1 MNKYDLTG
9 VAHHPVVTELTDL
22 LCNQTQNQDRPFFH
36 TEVAYFVSKVASCMG
51 AVLLTQDR
59 GEIPVNLYGLLL
71 ASSGY
76 GKGHSIYIMEQSIL
90 GPFKKAFNEDTLPQ
104 VAEKNMWDLARERAI
119 RNSSEEDDE
128 FVKIEKEYKSLG
140 VYPFTF
146 DSGTV
151 PAVKQLRQKLLIG
164 KAGSVNLQIDE
175 IGSNLLGN
183 SELLN
188 LFLELYDQ
196 GMVKPKLTKN
206 TAENVRGEELE
217 GRTPTNL
224 LMFGTPSKLFDGGT
238 TEADFYS
245 FLETGYGRR
254 CLFAMG
260 IADNP
265 EEQDAEEVFKR
276 LINPVN
282 NAVIRQWASK
292 FESLADSSLYGW
304 KIDVPY
310 MVGVKLMEYKLACEA
325 EARNLPDHDEI
336 KKAEISHRYFRALK
350 LAGAY
355 AFVDEACEVDIDE
368 HLLPAILLV
377 QESGESFQ
385 KILNREK
392 PYARLAKYVAS
403 VEGEVTHVDIM
414 ENNPFYGRSG
424 SQRNEMMNLAI
435 AWGYKNHMVIKKT
448 YADGVEFFSGKK
460 LKETDLNE
468 LTLSWSDDYA
478 YRYMNE
484 TAAFCDL
491 HRMTQAPNLHFLNHH
506 LVAGDKQEGH
516 RYDKNIIPGFNMVVI
531 DVDGTSTV
539 DAAVALLSGYKFLLY
554 TTKSHDVD
562 VEHRFRIIF
571 PINYHLEL
579 DQDDYKKFMNAFMDW
594 LPFESDRGAN
604 QRARKWETFNGVYH
618 YNDGPDTTVIDALD
632 FIPQT
637 SRNEDHKRLRQKL
650 TSMDKLEG
658 WFAAKIADGNRNN
671 MMLRFAMAL
680 ADNGISFNEVE
691 ARTLD
696 FNSKL
701 PEPLEKDELL
711 RTVMVSVAKRYDN
724 QP

>member
-1 MNKYDLTG
+1 MNTYDLSG
-9 VAHHPVVTELTDL
+9 VSHHPVITEVTDL
-22 LCNQTQNQDRPFFH
+22 LCNQTQNQDRPFFN
-36 TEVAYFVSKVASCMG
+36 TEVAYFVSKVASSMG

-90 GPFKKAFNEDTLPQ
+90 GPFKKRFVEETLPQ
-104 VAEKNMWDLARERAI
+104 VAEDNMWDLARERAI
-119 RNSSEEDDE
+119 RNQSDEDEEFE
-128 FVKIEKEYKSLG
+128 KVNKEYKSLG
-140 VYPFTF
+140 EYPFTF

-151 PAVKQLRQKLLIG
+151 PAVKQLRQKLLIS
-164 KAGSVNLQIDE
+164 KAGSINLQIDE

-183 SELLN
+183 VDLLN

-206 TAENVRGEELE
+206 TAENVRGVELE
-217 GRTPTNL
+217 GRSPTNL
-224 LMFGTPSKLFDGGT
+224 LMFGTPSKLFDGGV
-238 TEADFYS
+238 TEDNFYS

-260 IADNP
+260 VAENP
-265 EEQDAEEVFKR
+265 ENQDPEEVYKR
-276 LINPVN
+276 LINPQN
-282 NAVIRQWASK
+282 STIIRQWASK
-292 FESLADSSLYGW
+292 FEDLADIGLHGW

-310 MVGVKLMEYKLACEA
+310 DVGVKLMEYKLACEA
-325 EARNLPDHDEI
+325 AARDLPEHDEI

-355 AFVDEACEVDIDE
+355 AFIDQAAEVDIQE

-392 PYARLAKYVAS
+392 PYARLAKFVAS
-403 VEGEVTHVDIM
+403 VDGEVTHVDIM
-414 ENNPFYGRSG
+414 ENNPFYGSSG
-424 SQRNEMMNLAI
+424 TRRNEMMNLAI
-435 AWGYKNHMVIKKT
+435 AWGYKNHIVINKK
-448 YADGVEFFSGKK
+448 YADGVEFFSGKT

-468 LTLSWSDDYA
+468 LILSWSDDYA
-478 YRYMNE
+478 YGYLNE
-484 TAAFCDL
+484 TGSFDDL
-491 HRMTQAPNLHFLNHH
+491 HVMTQAKGLHFLNHH

-516 RYDKNIIPGFNMVVI
+516 RHDKNIIPGFNTIVI
-531 DVDGTSTV
+531 DVDGTATV
-539 DAAVALLSGYKFLLY
+539 ETAVALMEQYKFLLY
-554 TTKSHDVD
+554 TTKSHDND
-562 VEHRFRIIF
+562 GEHRFRMIF
-571 PINYHLEL
+571 PINYILEL
-579 DQDDYKKFMNAFMDW
+579 DQEDYKAFMNAFMDW

-604 QRARKWETFNGVYH
+604 QRARKWETFSGNYYYNNGA
-618 YNDGPDTTVIDALD
+618 DTVVLDALD

-637 SRNEDHKRLRQKL
+637 SRNEDHKRMRQKL

-658 WFAAKIADGNRNN
+658 WFAGKIADGNRNN

-680 ADNGISFNEVE
+680 VDNGVSYNEVE
-691 ARTLD
+691 ARTMD
-696 FNSKL
+696 FNKKL
-701 PEPLEKDELL
+701 PDSLDEDELR
-711 RTVMVSVAKRYDN
+711 RTVLVTVAKKYTN
-724 QP
+724 

>member
-1 MNKYDLTG
+1 MNNFDLTG
-9 VAHHPVVTELTDL
+9 VVHHPVITQLTDL

-36 TEVAYFVSKVASCMG
+36 TEVAYFVSKVASTMG
-51 AVLLTQDR
+51 AVMMTQDR

-76 GKGHSIYIMEQSIL
+76 GKGHSIFIMEQAIL
-90 GPFKKAFNEDTLPQ
+90 GRFKKAFVEDTLPM
-104 VAEKNMWDLARERAI
+104 VAEQNMYDLARERAI
-119 RNSSEEDDE
+119 KNQTDEDEEFE
-128 FVKIEKEYKSLG
+128 KVSKEYKSLG

-151 PAVKQLRQKLLIG
+151 PAVKQLRQKLLIS
-164 KAGSVNLQIDE
+164 KAGSINLQIDE

-183 SELLN
+183 ADLLN

-206 TAENVRGEELE
+206 TAENIRGEELD

-224 LMFGTPSKLFDGGT
+224 LMFGTPSKLFDGGM
-238 TEADFYS
+238 TEDNFYS

-260 IADNP
+260 VADNP
-265 EEQDAEEVFKR
+265 ENQDPEEVFKR
-276 LINPVN
+276 LINPN
-282 NAVIRQWASK
+282 NSAVTQQWAAK
-292 FESLADSSLYGW
+292 FENLADHGLYGW

-310 MVGVKLMEYKLACEA
+310 AVGVKLMEYKLACESWSR
-325 EARNLPDHDEI
+325 ELPDHDEI

-355 AFVDEACEVDIDE
+355 AFTDEASEIDIVE

-377 QESGESFQ
+377 QESGDSFQ
-385 KILNREK
+385 QILNREK

-403 VEGEVTHVDIM
+403 VDGEVTHVDIM

-424 SQRNEMMNLAI
+424 SQRTEMMNLAT
-435 AWGYKNHMVIKKT
+435 AWGYKNHIVIKKT
-448 YADGVEFFSGKK
+448 YADGVEFFSGKT

-468 LTLSWSDDYA
+468 LILSWSDDYA
-478 YRYMNE
+478 YNYINE
-484 TAAFCDL
+484 TAAFEDL
-491 HRMTQAPNLHFLNHH
+491 HRMTQAPGLHFLNHH
-506 LVAGDKQEGH
+506 LIAGDKQEGH
-516 RYDKNIIPGFNMVVI
+516 RHDKNIMVGFNMIVI
-531 DVDGTSTV
+531 DVDGGVSV
-539 DAAVALLSGYKFLLY
+539 DTAAALMSGYKYLLY
-554 TTKSHDVD
+554 TTKSHDD
-562 VEHRFRIIF
+562 EGEHRFRMIF

-579 DQDDYKKFMNAFMDW
+579 DQEDYKKFMNAFMDW

-604 QRARKWETFNGVYH
+604 QRARKWETYPGNH
-618 YNDGPDTTVIDALD
+618 AYNLEGEVMDALD

-637 SRNEDHKRLRQKL
+637 SRNEDHKRMRQKL

-658 WFAAKIADGNRNN
+658 WFAEKISDGNRNN

-680 ADNGISFNEVE
+680 VDNGVGFDEVE
-691 ARTLD
+691 ARTID
-696 FNSKL
+696 FNKKL
-701 PEPLEKDELL
+701 PEPLDEAELQ
-711 RTVMVSVAKRYDN
+711 RTVLVSVAKKYE
-724 QP
+724 P

>member
-1 MNKYDLTG
+1 MNTYDLSG
-9 VAHHPVVTELTDL
+9 VVHHPVVTQLTDL

-36 TEVAYFVSKVASCMG
+36 TEVAYFVSKVASTMG

-76 GKGHSIYIMEQSIL
+76 GKGHSIFIMEQTIL
-90 GPFKKAFNEDTLPQ
+90 GRFKKAFIEDTLPV
-104 VAEKNMWDLARERAI
+104 VADQNMWALAREKAI
-119 RNSSEEDDE
+119 KNQSDEDEEFE
-128 FVKIEKEYKSLG
+128 KVSKEYKSLG

-151 PAVKQLRQKLLIG
+151 PAVKQLRQKLLIS
-164 KAGSVNLQIDE
+164 KAGSINLQIDE

-183 SELLN
+183 AELLN

-217 GRTPTNL
+217 GRTPSNL
-224 LMFGTPSKLFDGGT
+224 LMFGTPSKLFDGGV
-238 TEADFYS
+238 TEDNFYS

-265 EEQDAEEVFKR
+265 EDQDPEEVFKR
-276 LINPVN
+276 LINPQNETVT
-282 NAVIRQWASK
+282 RQWASK
-292 FESLADSSLYGW
+292 FEDLAHVDLFGW

-310 MVGVKLMEYKLACEA
+310 PVGVKLMEYKLSCEA
-325 EARNLPDHDEI
+325 NARELPDHDEI
-336 KKAEISHRYFRALK
+336 KKAEMSHRYFRALK

-355 AFVDEACEVDIDE
+355 AFIDQASEIDIDE

-377 QESGESFQ
+377 EESGTSFQ

-403 VEGEVTHVDIM
+403 VDGEVTHVDIM
-414 ENNPFYGRSG
+414 ESNPFYGSTSTR
-424 SQRNEMMNLAI
+424 RNEMMNLAI
-435 AWGYKNHMVIKKT
+435 AWGYKNHIIIKKK
-448 YADGVEFFSGKK
+448 YADGVEFFSGKS
-460 LKETDLNE
+460 LKETNLNE
-468 LTLSWSDDYA
+468 LMLSWSEDYA

-484 TAAFCDL
+484 TAAFSDL
-491 HRMTQAPNLHFLNHH
+491 HRMTQASGLHFLNHF
-506 LVAGDKQEGH
+506 LIAGDQQEGH
-516 RYDKNIIPGFNMVVI
+516 RHDKNIINGFNMIVI
-531 DVDGTSTV
+531 DVDGTTSV
-539 DAAVALLSGYKFLLY
+539 DSAAALMSNYKFLLY
-554 TTKSHDVD
+554 TTKSHDD
-562 VEHRFRIIF
+562 EGEHRFRMIF

-594 LPFESDRGAN
+594 LPFETDRGAN
-604 QRARKWETFNGVYH
+604 QRARKWETFNGNYH
-618 YNDGPDTTVIDALD
+618 YNDGPDTQVLDALD

-637 SRNEDHKRLRQKL
+637 SRNEDHKRMRQKL
-650 TSMDKLEG
+650 TSMDKLES
-658 WFAAKIADGNRNN
+658 WFAGMIGDGNRNN

-680 ADNGISFNEVE
+680 VDNGVGFDEVE
-691 ARTLD
+691 ARTID
-696 FNSKL
+696 FNKKL
-701 PEPLEKDELL
+701 PEPLDENELH
-711 RTVMVSVAKRYDN
+711 RTVLVSVAKKYDE
-724 QP
+724 